1 MCWIISFIESLSPP
15 GVSMVI
21 STSAACRCAA
31 FASPSSIY
39 VARIGSTSPLS
50 FSSTTAA
57 LERTPNINATH
68 TTPKTVANVPT
79 RPNFSIQRIKNP
91 FERSLRAPF
100 RRSLHRLS
108 VLQMFQQLLGFR
120 IVGCELQRV
129 LHFRA
134 RQRRLFLLQVNARQ
148 RSAHHCRIPRLQR
161 QLQLLNR
168 LVQPALA
175 ARNLT

>member
-1 MCWIISFIESLSPP
+1 
-15 GVSMVI
+15 MVI

-50 FSSTTAA
+50 FSSTTSATCGDACSSTAA